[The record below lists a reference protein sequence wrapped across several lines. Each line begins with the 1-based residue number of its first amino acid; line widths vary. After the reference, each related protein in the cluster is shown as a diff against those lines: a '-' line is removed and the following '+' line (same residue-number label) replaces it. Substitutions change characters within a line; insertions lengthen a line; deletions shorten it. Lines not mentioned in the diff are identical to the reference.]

1 MRILNTCYS
10 VCPQVHPTSSR
21 TAQVSSLK
29 DKGLQLGAAP
39 RHGWVFASE
48 YVCII
53 QVQNWAK
60 RCTTFVSMPSPT
72 PVLDKVCTNS
82 WACILFIL
90 LFKDFAFC
98 KLSTTDDEV
107 LNVLVLPDLFM
118 LKLVGQR
125 YWKAFGPLR
134 EVLFCKKQCL
144 MLLVPLATSG
154 YSVQVCFHFTI
165 HPERIKTKI
174 QNLGTV

>member
-1 MRILNTCYS
+1 MRILTTCYS
-10 VCPQVHPTSSR
+10 VCPQVHPTPSR
-21 TAQVSSLK
+21 TTQVCSLK
-29 DKGLQLGAAP
+29 DNGLQLGAAP

-48 YVCII
+48 YVCVI
-53 QVQNWAK
+53 QVQDSAK
-60 RCTTFVSMPSPT
+60 RCTTFFSMPSPT
-72 PVLDKVCTNS
+72 PVLERVSTNS
-82 WACILFIL
+82 WACILFIS
-90 LFKDFAFC
+90 LFKDLAFF
-98 KLSTTDDEV
+98 KLSTRGDEV

-134 EVLFCKKQCL
+134 EILFCKQQYL

-165 HPERIKTKI
+165 HPERRKTKI
-174 QNLGTV
+174 